1 MKVHFK
7 RLAAAAAAVA
17 MSLSLSVSAFAAK
30 PLDDC
35 SLTVEGKGLGGKTVY
50 AIRMFTADV
59 DVPEESGEN
68 NTNTFVNYELEG
80 LWIPFFEEYFNTEGM
95 DTVLKVAKITL
106 PEGAKPSVE
115 GDKLTAWNEAYQDAA
130 LSYLEWLATKEGK
143 PETDYVAFADAAEDW
158 FYKHAFTVSG
168 EAPNR
173 EATLKEDWNA
183 VVKTAT
189 GTPGVENQ
197 PDQAVFNTT
206 NHNAL
211 RSGYYLILPEAGST
225 GNNDRGSD
233 AILYNIPRD
242 ASKNDT
248 IEIKSTFPTVDKTVD
263 DGNTTTPGKE
273 KDSDFADDGSA
284 QIGKVV
290 IFTLTSAVP
299 DMSKFTG
306 EGATYVFQFTD
317 KLSSGL
323 TLAHKDGTAITT
335 VNPIAAED
343 VTLTINKTP
352 VATGKFTV
360 TSAPGEEADAGKT
373 ILTVKI
379 SNLLNKDL
387 LGTNVAAVEGQ
398 KIVLTYKAII
408 NENAVTGT
416 NPVTNEAQVDYSNDP
431 NTDGMG
437 HSTPDISKVYNYP
450 IDIFKYYKNDTSVSK
465 LPGAK
470 FVLSTNGNL
479 GELTEE
485 TYESKKA
492 DLIPL
497 VGVTAGDET
506 GQDYRVATSAN
517 EQGVTYDIDST
528 DADQTGKV
536 TIDGLEAGTYYLYEI
551 TAPDTYNKL
560 KEPVKID
567 IIVDKGDNRI
577 PDSLPGGVRQE
588 DISFESPLYLVNGIP
603 NTTLAD
609 VTINVENK
617 KGIELPETGS
627 IGTIGLTVAGVVIVA
642 IGLFA
647 MPRKKKD
654 QD

>member
-35 SLTVEGKGLGGKTVY
+35 SLTVEGKGLDGKTVY

-95 DTVLKVAKITL
+95 DTVLKEAKITL
-106 PEGAKPSVE
+106 PEGEKPIGE

-143 PETDYVAFADAAEDW
+143 TETDYVDFADAAEDW
-158 FYKHAFTVSG
+158 FYKNAFTVSG

-189 GTPGVENQ
+189 GTAGVENQ
-197 PDQAVFNTT
+197 PDQAVFDTINR
-206 NHNAL
+206 NAL

-225 GNNDRGSD
+225 GNKDRGSD

-242 ASKNDT
+242 ARKNT

-263 DGNTTTPGKE
+263 DGNATTPGKE

-323 TLAHKDGTAITT
+323 TLADKDGTAITAD
-335 VNPIAAED
+335 NEIAAED
-343 VTLTINKTP
+343 VTLTINGTA

-360 TSAPGEEADAGKT
+360 TSAPGDADKT

-379 SNLLNKDL
+379 SNLLDKDL
-387 LGTNVAAVEGQ
+387 LGAGAAAAEGQ

-416 NPVTNEAQVDYSNDP
+416 DPVTNEAQVDYSNDP

-450 IDIFKYYKNDTSVSK
+450 IDIFKYYKNGTGESK

-567 IIVDKGDNRI
+567 IIVDKGDTRI
-577 PDSLPGGVRQE
+577 PDSLPGGVSKE
-588 DISFESPLYLVNGIP
+588 NISFKSPLYLVNGIP
-603 NTTLAD
+603 NKTLAD
-609 VTINVENK
+609 VTIKVENK

>member
-7 RLAAAAAAVA
+7 RLAAAAVAVA

-35 SLTVEGKGLGGKTVY
+35 SLTVKGEGLDGKTVY

-80 LWIPFFEEYFNTEGM
+80 LWIPFFEGYFKTEGM
-95 DTVLKVAKITL
+95 DTVLTDAGITL
-106 PEGAKPSVE
+106 PEVEKPSDE
-115 GDKLTAWNEAYQDAA
+115 GDALTAWNEAYQDAA

-143 PETDYVAFADAAEDW
+143 TETDYVAFADAAEVW
-158 FYKHAFTVSG
+158 FYKNAFTVTG
-168 EAPNR
+168 EASNR

-189 GTPGVENQ
+189 GTAGAEDQ
-197 PDQAVFNTT
+197 PDQAVFNTASD
-206 NHNAL
+206 NAL
-211 RSGYYLILPEAGST
+211 RSGYYLILPDGGST
-225 GNNDRGSD
+225 GNEDRGSD
-233 AILYNIPRD
+233 AILYNIPHD
-242 ASKNDT
+242 ASENDT

-263 DGNTTTPGKE
+263 DENTTTPGKE
-273 KDSDFADDGSA
+273 KDSSFADDGSA

-290 IFTLTSAVP
+290 TFTLTSAVP

-306 EGATYVFQFTD
+306 DDATYVFQFTD

-323 TLAHKDGTAITT
+323 TLADKGGTAITAG
-335 VNPIAAED
+335 NAIAADD
-343 VTLTINKTP
+343 VTLTINGTD
-352 VATGKFTV
+352 VVTGKFDV
-360 TSAPGEEADAGKT
+360 TSEAGAEADAGKT
-373 ILTVKI
+373 ILTVTI
-379 SNLLNKDL
+379 SNLLDKNL
-387 LGTNVAAVEGQ
+387 FGTGVAAAEGQ

-408 NENAVTGT
+408 NENAFTGT
-416 NPVTNEAQVDYSNDP
+416 DPVTNEAQVYYSNDP

-450 IDIFKYYKNDTSVSK
+450 IDIYKYYKNGTGESK

-528 DADQTGKV
+528 DADANGKV

-551 TAPDTYNKL
+551 TAPDAYNKL

-567 IIVDKGDNRI
+567 IIVYKGDTRI
-577 PDSLPGGVRQE
+577 PDSLPGGSARR
-588 DISFESPLYLVNGIP
+588 ISALNFRSTSSTASPIQLLRMSPLRSKTKRASNFPRPVA
-603 NTTLAD
+603 LA
-609 VTINVENK
+609 
-617 KGIELPETGS
+617 PS
-627 IGTIGLTVAGVVIVA
+627 A
-642 IGLFA
+642 
-647 MPRKKKD
+647 
-654 QD
+654 

>member
-7 RLAAAAAAVA
+7 RLAAAAVAVA
-17 MSLSLSVSAFAAK
+17 MSLSLSVSAFAAE
-30 PLDDC
+30 PLNDC
-35 SLTVEGKGLGGKTVY
+35 SLTVKGKGLGGKTVY

-59 DVPEESGEN
+59 DVPEESDK
-68 NTNTFVNYELEG
+68 NTFVNYELEDN
-80 LWIPFFEEYFNTEGM
+80 WIDFFKSEDMKAELTEAGV
-95 DTVLKVAKITL
+95 TIKT
-106 PEGAKPSVE
+106 GASKEDV
-115 GDKLTAWNEAYQDAA
+115 KAAA
-130 LSYLEWLATKEGK
+130 LEYMELLADEEHEADWSDFADMAEAWFYENAYNTSGETPALKEGWSNILK
-143 PETDYVAFADAAEDW
+143 SDVAGTDAG
-158 FYKHAFTVSG
+158 K
-168 EAPNR
+168 
-173 EATLKEDWNA
+173 
-183 VVKTAT
+183 
-189 GTPGVENQ
+189 
-197 PDQAVFNTT
+197 PDQGDVKDQVTFQN
-206 NHNAL
+206 L
-211 RSGYYLILPEAGST
+211 VSGYYLIFPEAGST
-225 GNNDRGSD
+225 GNENRGTD

-242 ASKNDT
+242 ASENNT

-273 KDSDFADDGSA
+273 EDSSLADDGSA

-290 IFTLTSAVP
+290 TFTLTSAVP

-306 EGATYVFQFTD
+306 EDATYVFQFTD

-323 TLAHKDGTAITT
+323 TLADKDGVAITDD
-335 VNPIAAED
+335 NAIAADD
-343 VTLTINKTP
+343 VTLTINGTP

-360 TSAPGEEADAGKT
+360 TSAAGTKADAGKT

-379 SNLLNKDL
+379 SNLLDENL
-387 LGTNVAAVEGQ
+387 LGVGVAAAEGQ

-416 NPVTNEAQVDYSNDP
+416 DPVTNEAQVDYSNDP

-450 IDIFKYYKNDTSVSK
+450 IDIFKYYNNGTSETK

-470 FVLSTNGNL
+470 FVLSTDGKL

-492 DLIPL
+492 NLIPL
-497 VGVTAGDET
+497 VDVTASGET
-506 GQDYRVATSAN
+506 GQDYRVATKDA
-517 EQGVTYDIDST
+517 TYVIDST
-528 DADQTGKV
+528 NADATGKV

-551 TAPDTYNKL
+551 TAPDAYNKL

-567 IIVDKGDNRI
+567 IIVDKNDTRI
-577 PDSLPGGVRQE
+577 PDSLPEGISKE
-588 DISFESPLYLVNGIP
+588 NISFESPLYLVDGIP
-603 NTTLAD
+603 NTTLND
-609 VTINVENK
+609 GIIKVENK
-617 KGIELPETGS
+617 QGIELPETGS